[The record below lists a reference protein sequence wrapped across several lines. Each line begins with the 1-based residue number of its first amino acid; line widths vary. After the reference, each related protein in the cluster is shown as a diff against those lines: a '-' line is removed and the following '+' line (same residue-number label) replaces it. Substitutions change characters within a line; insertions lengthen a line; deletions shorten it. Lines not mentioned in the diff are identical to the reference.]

1 MTMNPKIL
9 ITGATGATGGSAIV
23 ELLQRNIGV
32 RALVHKIDER
42 SDKLGTQGVEIVQ
55 GDLSDFEAVNEA
67 LKGMEA
73 AYFVDPIQVPGIL
86 EATAF
91 FAEAAEEQGVRS
103 IVNMSQVTARRN
115 AKSHAS
121 QNHWIAERLLDRS
134 GIPVTHL
141 RPTFFAEWLMYQSR
155 AIREQDILPLPF
167 GDGRYA
173 PITGEDQGRVIAAIL
188 SDPVEHAGKTY
199 PLFGP
204 KELSQYEIVE
214 ILSGIV
220 GRTITYLPI
229 DIKTFQENFK
239 GRGFTPHFIQHISS
253 VAIDCQNGLF
263 AGTNDWV
270 EELTGR
276 KPLSIGDY
284 ITKNKPMF
292 ASARPQS

>member
-1 MTMNPKIL
+1 MNPKIL
-9 ITGATGATGGSAIV
+9 ITGATGATGGSAIL

-55 GDLSDFEAVNEA
+55 GDLSDFEAVNGA

-73 AYFVDPIQVPGIL
+73 AYFVYPIQVPGIL

-91 FAEAAEEQGVRS
+91 FAEAAEEQGVRA
-103 IVNMSQVTARRN
+103 IVNMSQVSARRN

-188 SDPVEHAGKTY
+188 CDPAKHAGKTY

-220 GRTITYLPI
+220 GRTITYVPI
-229 DIKTFQENFK
+229 DIETFQENFK
-239 GRGFTPHFIQHISS
+239 ARGFTPHFIQHISS
-253 VAIDCQNGLF
+253 VAIDCRNGLF

-276 KPLSIGDY
+276 KPLSIADY